1 MEKKDKNSNDTTQQ
15 DNAVTFNDI
24 HKEKKIRKKK
34 KTKRK
39 EKARKKKGKY
49 TKKQTIKKLT
59 IQKEKERN
67 KQLIWRK
74 KKKQWRT
81 PPMSYNKSD
90 K

>member
-1 MEKKDKNSNDTTQQ
+1 MTQRSKITQLPSTTSTKK
-15 DNAVTFNDI
+15 
-24 HKEKKIRKKK
+24 KKYEKK

-39 EKARKKKGKY
+39 EKGRKKKGKY

>member
-1 MEKKDKNSNDTTQQ
+1 MTQRS
-15 DNAVTFNDI
+15 
-24 HKEKKIRKKK
+24 KITQLPSTASTKKK
-34 KTKRK
+34 KYEKKKRK
-39 EKARKKKGKY
+39 EKKKDEKKKGKY